1 MSRKRQSPAD
11 EKHYLIRTLV
21 ARFRDGASIAPHA
34 HEWGQLIYAATGVM
48 SVSTEQG
55 SWVAP
60 PHWAVWAPAGISHAM
75 RFTGETSLKT
85 LYLRP
90 GRWRQLPAK
99 STVVTVSPLLRELI
113 ARAVLAGMLD
123 DREPVHRAMTAL
135 IIDEFRTRSTPGLDL
150 PFPTTP
156 LLRRVADHLAQAPAD
171 RSAHHVV
178 ARHFGI
184 GARSLERGFE
194 SETGM
199 SLGRWRKQARLLF
212 ALRVLGAGGAVKHV
226 ALAAG
231 YRSTSAFIA
240 AFRSTLGTTPTQYF
254 AASQTPGDFSTR

>member
-11 EKHYLIRTLV
+11 EEHYLIRTLD

-48 SVSTEQG
+48 SVSTGQG

-60 PHWAVWAPAGISHAM
+60 PHWAVWAPAGVSHAM
-75 RFTGETSLKT
+75 RFTGETSLRT

-90 GRWRQLPAK
+90 GRWRQLPAR
-99 STVVTVSPLLRELI
+99 SAVVTVSQLLRELI
-113 ARAVLAGMLD
+113 ARAVQAGMLD
-123 DREPVHRAMTAL
+123 ERDPVHRAMAAL

-150 PFPTTP
+150 PFPTSP
-156 LLRRVADHLAQAPAD
+156 LLRRVADHLAQTPAD

-178 ARHFGI
+178 ARHFAI
-184 GARSLERGFE
+184 GVRSLERGFE
-194 SETGM
+194 DETGM

-212 ALRVLGAGGAVKHV
+212 ALRVLGAGGAVKQA
-226 ALAAG
+226 ALEAG
-231 YRSTSAFIA
+231 YGSASAFIA
-240 AFRSTLGTTPTQYF
+240 AFRSILGTTPAQYF
-254 AASQTPGDFSTR
+254 AASQMAGAFST